1 MKKKK
6 SVTVK
11 IAVYL
16 ILVSVFS
23 NVLIF
28 GMNYLVTQKNMQ
40 KQMQYMAENVL
51 TSQIAA
57 VEQYFEEIEQI
68 ANSVLYN
75 KRVIRFLKEKQ
86 DQIDDADFVY
96 GIGRVYYNTWQNF
109 EMTFYKEGQYHNKY
123 SVVKD
128 DRAEEISDYRSSI
141 WYQKI
146 KAEGLDKVIISQQ
159 TEDDYE
165 NYVVYRIKDRYS
177 VKTVGYLRI
186 ELKLSYL
193 KEQILKNYRLL
204 DGTTIY
210 NQEKQMLFYDEKILE
225 IPDWESD
232 AGFQETKE
240 NLIAWQRSESIG
252 WNIVMAI
259 SKEELLKDRRKQF
272 LFLTFLVGIIIFLTI
287 RVSKKFFSVI
297 TGNYKRLMEGMEK
310 AKQGELTVQVEN
322 KEEDEISNLILE
334 FNTMMNKI
342 DELMR
347 SVEGK
352 QALRLGVS
360 DYILKPVKKEELEKV
375 LKMLSQQKEKEDLPT
390 DLPENHMQ
398 KKESKSV
405 VEDIM
410 EYIQKHYYE
419 NINVSELAEMY
430 YLNDTYLS
438 TLFKEKTGWTLKSY
452 LESVRIE
459 KAKSMLKSRD
469 YTIAYVASAVG
480 YTDPNYF
487 SKVFKRY
494 TDLTPRQFR
503 EIF

>member
-57 VEQYFEEIEQI
+57 AEQYFEEIEQI

-109 EMTFYKEGQYHNKY
+109 EMTFYKEGKYHNKY

-128 DRAEEISDYRSSI
+128 DRAEEIPDYRSSI

-186 ELKLSYL
+186 ELKLSY
-193 KEQILKNYRLL
+193 
-204 DGTTIY
+204 
-210 NQEKQMLFYDEKILE
+210 
-225 IPDWESD
+225 
-232 AGFQETKE
+232 
-240 NLIAWQRSESIG
+240 
-252 WNIVMAI
+252 
-259 SKEELLKDRRKQF
+259 
-272 LFLTFLVGIIIFLTI
+272 
-287 RVSKKFFSVI
+287 
-297 TGNYKRLMEGMEK
+297 
-310 AKQGELTVQVEN
+310 
-322 KEEDEISNLILE
+322 
-334 FNTMMNKI
+334 
-342 DELMR
+342 
-347 SVEGK
+347 
-352 QALRLGVS
+352 
-360 DYILKPVKKEELEKV
+360 
-375 LKMLSQQKEKEDLPT
+375 
-390 DLPENHMQ
+390 
-398 KKESKSV
+398 
-405 VEDIM
+405 
-410 EYIQKHYYE
+410 
-419 NINVSELAEMY
+419 
-430 YLNDTYLS
+430 
-438 TLFKEKTGWTLKSY
+438 
-452 LESVRIE
+452 
-459 KAKSMLKSRD
+459 
-469 YTIAYVASAVG
+469 
-480 YTDPNYF
+480 
-487 SKVFKRY
+487 
-494 TDLTPRQFR
+494 
-503 EIF
+503 